1 MAELRH
7 RGTRA
12 VQRMVEHAPSSGGLA
27 LWVRHADVIE
37 DAAIDVPGS
46 APGHTR
52 KAPPITTD
60 GHTLR
65 YAPVFETLSL
75 PRQTGWVAHVV
86 LHVALRHAQRFEQL
100 QQRTGDADLTLFN
113 LCADAIVNTALGHLA
128 WLELPP
134 DAVRLEQLLSD
145 VMGIRQAPEA
155 ALLAWDVERLYRAID
170 DRGAARAQKE
180 DPQDRQDESRRGS
193 TRPDGERSAKAR
205 ILAAG
210 QPRDLVPSADTP
222 GPPQAEADATR
233 EWHERLI
240 RAHANDGDHSM
251 LRTLLA
257 DVPRLHTPWEQALR
271 SQLAHALVHEPSP
284 SWSRPAR
291 SWLAN
296 QGRTRSGRRLPWE
309 PGTAS
314 SRPVPKLAVIVDV
327 SGSVDEALMAR
338 FAGELD
344 AISRRHEAGLVLV
357 IGDERVREVRHAAP
371 GRSGL
376 REITFEGGGGTDFTP
391 LLEEAARHRPDITVV
406 LTDLQGPAL
415 WRPRHPVIWAV
426 PEAFRHAVPPFGR
439 LLVLQ

>member
-1 MAELRH
+1 MAELHH

-27 LWVRHADVIE
+27 LWVRHADVDE
-37 DAAIDVPGS
+37 RAPTAGPG
-46 APGHTR
+46 PKR
-52 KAPPITTD
+52 PPITTD
-60 GHTLR
+60 GHTLH
-65 YAPVFETLSL
+65 YAPDFETLSL
-75 PRQTGWVAHVV
+75 PHQTGCVAHAV

-100 QQRTGDADLTLFN
+100 KQRSGDADLTLFN
-113 LCADAIVNTALGHLA
+113 LCADAVVNTALGHLA
-128 WLELPP
+128 WLELPAQ
-134 DAVRLEQLLSD
+134 AVRLEQLLGD
-145 VMGIRQAPEA
+145 VLGSRQAPEA

-170 DRGAARAQKE
+170 DRGAARSPKQ
-180 DPQDRQDESRRGS
+180 DPQAKQDESRRGS

-205 ILAAG
+205 ILAAD
-210 QPRDLVPSADTP
+210 QARDLVPSADTQ
-222 GPPQAEADATR
+222 GPPQAEAEATR

-257 DVPRLHTPWEQALR
+257 DAPRMHTPWEQALR

-327 SGSVDEALMAR
+327 SGSVDDVLMAR
-338 FAGELD
+338 FAGEVD

-357 IGDERVREVRHAAP
+357 IGDERVREVRHAVP

-376 REITFEGGGGTDFTP
+376 REIVFEGGGGTDFTP
-391 LLEEAARHRPDITVV
+391 LLEEAARHRPDIMVV
-406 LTDLQGPAL
+406 LTDLQGPAR

-426 PEAFRHAVPPFGR
+426 PEAFGHAVPPFGR

>member
-27 LWVRHADVIE
+27 LWVRHADVDE
-37 DAAIDVPGS
+37 HAPPARPG
-46 APGHTR
+46 PKR
-52 KAPPITTD
+52 PPITTD
-60 GHTLR
+60 GHTLH
-65 YAPVFETLSL
+65 YAPDFETLSL
-75 PRQTGWVAHVV
+75 PHQTGCVAHAV

-100 QQRTGDADLTLFN
+100 KQRSGDADLTLFN
-113 LCADAIVNTALGHLA
+113 LCADAIVNSALGHLA
-128 WLELPP
+128 WLELPKH
-134 DAVRLEQLLSD
+134 AVRLEQVLSD
-145 VMGIRQAPEA
+145 VLGMRQAPEA
-155 ALLAWDVERLYRAID
+155 ALLAWDVERLYHAID
-170 DRGAARAQKE
+170 DRGAARSPKQ
-180 DPQDRQDESRRGS
+180 DPQAKQDESRRGS

-210 QPRDLVPSADTP
+210 QARDLVPSADTQ
-222 GPPQAEADATR
+222 GPPQAEAEATR

-257 DVPRLHTPWEQALR
+257 DLPRLHTPWEQALR

-327 SGSVDEALMAR
+327 SGSVDDALMSR
-338 FAGELD
+338 FAGEVD

-357 IGDERVREVRHAAP
+357 IGDERVREVQHAVP

-376 REITFEGGGGTDFTP
+376 REIVFEGGGGTDFTP

-406 LTDLQGPAL
+406 LTDLQGPAR

-426 PEAFRHAVPPFGR
+426 PEAFRHAEPPFGR